1 MVSFG
6 AIRVAVEVK
15 TRIGEDPR
23 LAMTME
29 KERRF
34 MAAAR
39 ALRPRPDRLD
49 MVAVRF
55 ERDGVWIRWLR
66 GI

>member
-1 MVSFG
+1 VVEFG
-6 AIRVAVEVK
+6 ATRVAVEVK

-34 MAAAR
+34 VAAAR

-49 MVAVRF
+49 VVAVRF
-55 ERDGVWIRWLR
+55 DRGGATIRWLR